1 MKNLFWTSLVIIIIF
16 LGNACHKNA
25 ETIYGNWTRKSD
37 MDGVARSSAAS
48 FTIDKFGYLGFGYD
62 GRNYLTDFWKYNTDS
77 NFWTQVSSPSDT
89 IYHLHA
95 VGRSGAV
102 GFSIGTNGYVGSG
115 YDGNNFL
122 KDFYK
127 YNSITNNW
135 EIIQSLPIERSGALS
150 FSLNNIGYVGTGF
163 NGTYLK
169 DFYTLDP
176 NTDTWTTLPGYGGSK
191 RRNAVSFIVNN
202 KAYIVTGVDNGSWV
216 LDLWRFDP
224 ATKTWAGG
232 LDAKLRDISNVVNSN
247 YKIVR
252 SDAVGF
258 SSATKGY
265 VALGGTNSILSD
277 VWEYD
282 PATDLW
288 SMKNGFEGSP
298 RTDAVAFSING
309 RMFVTT
315 GKSGGS
321 QLDDTWEFKP
331 NDAYDPNN

>member
-1 MKNLFWTSLVIIIIF
+1 MKNLLWTSLVILIIF
-16 LGNACHKNA
+16 SGNACHKNA
-25 ETIYGNWTRKSD
+25 ETVYGNWTRKSD
-37 MDGVARSSAAS
+37 LDGVARSAAAS
-48 FTIDKFGYLGFGYD
+48 FTIDKYGYLGFGYD

-77 NFWTQVSSPSDT
+77 NYWTQIANPKVKFVSV
-89 IYHLHA
+89 
-95 VGRSGAV
+95 VGRTGAV

-115 YDGNNFL
+115 YDGNFYR

-127 YNSITNNW
+127 YNSITNDWDSTVQN
-135 EIIQSLPIERSGALS
+135 LPIERSGALS
-150 FSLNNIGYVGTGF
+150 FSFNNIGYVGTGF
-163 NGTYLK
+163 NGSYLK

-176 NTDTWTTLPGYGGSK
+176 ATDTWKILPGYSGSK
-191 RRNAVSFIVNN
+191 RRNAVSFIIDN
-202 KAYIVTGVDNGSWV
+202 KVYIVTGFESGGYVV
-216 LDLWRFDP
+216 DLWRFDP

-232 LDAKLRDISNVVNSN
+232 IDAGLRDISTAVNSN

-265 VALGGTNSILSD
+265 VALGNTSSVLND

-282 PATDLW
+282 PTTDLW
-288 SMKNGFEGSP
+288 SRKNAFEGSP
-298 RTDAVAFSING
+298 RTDAVSFSINN

-331 NDAYDPNN
+331 DQAYDQNN